1 MKKLT
6 FLLLS
11 FFVFNVASAQ
21 SSVVA
26 ECLKLN
32 SNIRQGMKDS
42 NASNSVYTLQSFLKT
57 NNYIT
62 VNPTG
67 YFGAQTLKGVK
78 AFQKAQNI
86 STTGMVGPLTRSAI
100 EKMSCISNIPETP
113 VESVTSTPTIPV
125 VEVPAVPP
133 APPVVEDVILTAP
146 NNSSLKV
153 RTDGVVTIATDS
165 LLVRGSIIAGARSS
179 TQRWFEL
186 TRNQDV
192 YKLSET
198 TSSPKTP
205 QRTNDNFQQLFTGLT
220 SGVTY
225 YYRVCADNVDI
236 GQKSCG
242 SSVSVKTN

>member
-1 MKKLT
+1 MKKLI

-11 FFVFNVASAQ
+11 FFVFNVTSAQ
-21 SSVVA
+21 GSTVT
-26 ECLKLN
+26 ECLKIN

-42 NASNSVYTLQSFLKT
+42 NTSSRVFTLQSFLKV
-57 NNYIT
+57 NNYMT
-62 VNPTG
+62 VNATG

-78 AFQKAQNI
+78 AFQKAHNI

-100 EKMSCISNIPETP
+100 EKISCISNIPEIPTEP
-113 VESVTSTPTIPV
+113 VTSIPTVPV
-125 VEVPAVPP
+125 VEVPVVPP
-133 APPVVEDVILTAP
+133 TPPVVEDVILTAP

-165 LLVRGSIIAGARSS
+165 LLVRGSITAGARSS

-186 TRNQDV
+186 TRNPDV

-198 TSSPKTP
+198 TSSIKTP
-205 QRTNDNFQQLFTGLT
+205 QRTNDNFQQLFSGLT

-225 YYRVCADNVDI
+225 YYRVCADNIDV

-242 SSVSVKTN
+242 GSVSVKTN